1 MAWVDVTGGESGKE
15 CGQSYSP
22 GSYRWYAQSNW
33 MPCLSRRPPHSGET
47 VQTRALL
54 CQYLQWAQSALSS
67 ILTDNHMYR
76 APVIQDMPHYTGHWP
91 LIHSKHTFIQF
102 TMKHTA
108 CITIAFFFYFQNAGK
123 ISCQLFFN
131 SLFFY
136 LWKKT
141 LFFYN
146 GYHSNMCMFHYELR
160 TGRMKCF
167 QMAFTL

>member
-108 CITIAFFFYFQNAGK
+108 CTTIAFFFTFKMLVKYPANYFL
-123 ISCQLFFN
+123 ILFF
-131 SLFFY
+131 LLVKKRHFFSIMV
-136 LWKKT
+136 T
-141 LFFYN
+141 IAT
-146 GYHSNMCMFHYELR
+146 CV
-160 TGRMKCF
+160 CF
-167 QMAFTL
+167 TMS